1 MIKYSTFAGTSP
13 TGESLIQIITPGSDF
28 IKTAGVHPEIQAFKQ
43 NITPENGK
51 TYVHIIALGA
61 GEYYGANLNN
71 DYFSWAGLS
80 NDHTKSPHQ
89 YVHGYKTFLNA
100 HVFGHHKNQD
110 PTKAYGDVL
119 LAVLNDRM
127 KRVELVAVVD
137 HARTKEHGGG
147 LILERLLDGKDIAT
161 SMGTRIPYDVCMI
174 CGNKAPKRENYCKC
188 MKEMAGKIFPDGRKV
203 CVDNPFPRFFDI
215 SFVYIGAD
223 RTSYVLEKIAYFD
236 MGRYHRTEE
245 ELDNYFAKEASVGSA
260 ISSMAAGLDP
270 SGGMAEE
277 VAAKAKRESKLE
289 HNINK
294 TLVFAGGAAMGAAA
308 IPTLMAGFQEGV
320 ANSLLSPGNRIK
332 AFGTGFIQG
341 ALAPW
346 KQIKNTQVFDAAL
359 RRINTS
365 GVSDLNAEE
374 IAAAEAITKHQLTAM
389 TGLAQDSLG
398 KALVDFNNPKIPVS
412 LTVDNPIYPYV
423 AKTPSAVM
431 SAVRRVI
438 PDKALAE
445 TIEINNPITSMAGK
459 GPVDFARTK
468 ASPRVQK
475 ILSTVEEGK
484 LTPNDLINLLP
495 PDKLRSLS
503 QNIKETMDRE
513 TFKARV
519 GFGVSAIAS
528 GVGAVS
534 SYNSGLH
541 KKAELKVA
549 TEEKISEIFKEVD
562 GFPLGKA
569 VKLLDERDAP
579 LPDSSIEEIANS
591 KHLPE
596 ILNSLGR
603 EGVALSPNEFTR
615 IIIIRQRPHISR
627 DEIAHISPIP
637 TDTVDHD
644 FLSHMLYSGIPELP
658 RSLLSI
664 LGHRSSITPIAIKR
678 MMSSSPMIKEAS
690 TKVQVDKVASM
701 YNAYRYGLLLNTE
714 RYLDSGIKLASLDIQ
729 LNPENASMLGA
740 LSVIP
745 LVYMLR
751 SKWDKKPEN
760 DRGFIEDFVAKNPN
774 VSAALAASG
783 TGLALNKLFEKYP
796 IEKMVS
802 WAK

>member
-13 TGESLIQIITPGSDF
+13 TGESLIQIITPGNDF

-80 NDHTKSPHQ
+80 NDHTKMPHQ

-119 LAVLNDRM
+119 LSVLNDRM
-127 KRVELVAVVD
+127 RRVELVAVVD

-188 MKEMAGKIFPDGRKV
+188 MKEMPGKLFPDGRKV

-236 MGRYHRTEE
+236 MGRYNRTEE
-245 ELDNYFAKEASVGSA
+245 ELDHYFAKEASVGSA
-260 ISSMAAGLDP
+260 IGSIAAGLDP
-270 SGGMAEE
+270 SGGMAQE

-294 TLVFAGGAAMGAAA
+294 TLIFTGGAAMGAAA
-308 IPTLMAGFQEGV
+308 IPTVMAGIQEGI
-320 ANSLLSPGNRIK
+320 ASSLLSPGNRIK
-332 AFGTGFIQG
+332 SFGTGFVRG
-341 ALAPW
+341 AKAPW
-346 KQIKNTQVFDAAL
+346 LQIKNTRLFDSAL
-359 RRINTS
+359 KRINTS
-365 GVSDLNAEE
+365 GVSDMNAEE
-374 IAAAEAITKHQLTAM
+374 LAAAESITKHQLTAM
-389 TGLAQDSLG
+389 TGVAQEQLRG
-398 KALVDFNNPKIPVS
+398 AMVDFNNPKIPASFTTKNPLHPYVEKVPDRLMS
-412 LTVDNPIYPYV
+412 VVHKFFPDQLLKETIEVDNPI
-423 AKTPSAVM
+423 
-431 SAVRRVI
+431 
-438 PDKALAE
+438 
-445 TIEINNPITSMAGK
+445 TSIAGK

-468 ASPRVQK
+468 ASPRVQG
-475 ILSTVEEGK
+475 ILSKVEKGE
-484 LTPNDLINLLP
+484 LTPNDLINVLP
-495 PDKLRSLS
+495 PEKLRSMAS
-503 QNIKETMDRE
+503 DIKETMDRE

-519 GFGVSAIAS
+519 GFGISGIVS

-534 SYNSGLH
+534 SYNHGLH
-541 KKAELKVA
+541 KKAELKIA

-562 GFPLGKA
+562 GHPLGKA
-569 VKLLDERDAP
+569 VKLLDDRDHP

-615 IIIIRQRPHISR
+615 IIIIRQRPHIDR
-627 DEIAHISPIP
+627 REISHICPMH
-637 TDTVDHD
+637 VDDVDDD

-658 RSLLSI
+658 RSLSML
-664 LGHRSSITPIAIKR
+664 LGGRSSITPIALRR
-678 MMSSSPMIKEAS
+678 MMTSSPMVKEAS
-690 TKVQVDKVASM
+690 VKVEMNKIASM

-714 RYLDSGIKLASLDIQ
+714 RYLDSGIKLASLNIPINQ
-729 LNPENASMLGA
+729 ESASVLGA

-745 LVYMLR
+745 LIYLLR
-751 SKWDKKPEN
+751 SKWEKKPEQ
-760 DRGFIEDFVAKNPN
+760 DRGFIENFVAKNPN
-774 VSAALAASG
+774 VSAALASSG
-783 TGLALNKLFEKYP
+783 TGLALHKLFEKYP
-796 IEKMVS
+796 VEKMVA